1 MNKRI
6 RIVLAAAAVA
16 VLAAL
21 LGPAALAEAA
31 EGESYVSNMYGTFWA
46 LIPPVVAIALALITK
61 EAYSSLFI
69 GIVVGAL
76 FYANFQPVMALD
88 TLVNQGFIGSLADKW
103 NAGIFL
109 FLVILGILVALIN
122 QSGGSAAFGRWA
134 QRNIKSRVGALL
146 ATFVLGVL
154 IFVDDYFNCLTVG
167 SVMRPVTDQHKISR
181 AKLAYLIDA
190 TAAPVCMIAPISS
203 WAAAVSSVAADLG
216 TVSGIELFVRAIP
229 YNFYSLLT
237 LVFVIALAVMKFDY
251 GPMKLAEAKAMLEG
265 DLGAIEDDDVAAA
278 ENSRSRVLD
287 LVLPVVC
294 LIVLCVLGMVY
305 VGGLFQ
311 GAGFIDAFANTDASV
326 GLPWGALIALILTI
340 VYLVARRV
348 MTFKEAMACIPK
360 GFIAMVPAILI
371 LTFALTLKGMTG
383 LLGADEY
390 VAGLMKHAAAGL
402 ANFLPAVIF
411 LVACFLAFATGT
423 SWGTFGILIP
433 IVLPIFQNS
442 PELLTIGISACL
454 AGAVCGDH
462 CSPISDTTIMAS
474 AGALCDHVSHVST
487 QLPYAITV
495 AAISFVCFILA
506 GLIQNA
512 LICLAL
518 GVALT
523 IGVLFVLRA
532 FTEKKKA

>member
-6 RIVLAAAAVA
+6 RIVLTAAAVA

-237 LVFVIALAVMKFDY
+237 LVFVIGLAVMKFDY
-251 GPMKLAEAKAMLEG
+251 GPMKLAETKAMLEG

-360 GFIAMVPAILI
+360 GF
-371 LTFALTLKGMTG
+371 
-383 LLGADEY
+383 
-390 VAGLMKHAAAGL
+390 
-402 ANFLPAVIF
+402 
-411 LVACFLAFATGT
+411 
-423 SWGTFGILIP
+423 
-433 IVLPIFQNS
+433 
-442 PELLTIGISACL
+442 
-454 AGAVCGDH
+454 
-462 CSPISDTTIMAS
+462 
-474 AGALCDHVSHVST
+474 
-487 QLPYAITV
+487 
-495 AAISFVCFILA
+495 
-506 GLIQNA
+506 
-512 LICLAL
+512 
-518 GVALT
+518 
-523 IGVLFVLRA
+523 
-532 FTEKKKA
+532 